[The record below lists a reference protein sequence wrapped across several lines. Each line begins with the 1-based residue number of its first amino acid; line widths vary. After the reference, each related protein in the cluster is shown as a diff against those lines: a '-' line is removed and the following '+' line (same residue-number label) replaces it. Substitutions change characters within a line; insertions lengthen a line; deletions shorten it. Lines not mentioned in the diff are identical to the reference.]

1 MLDKKSINA
10 VNALVVMACMPEGDA
25 ITAAELAGQM
35 RLSVSYTEGLLKVLR
50 ENGFI
55 RATRGPGGG
64 YDLAKPA
71 HLTSVWS
78 VVQVLDPRAP
88 SEPDCQDPQID
99 LERILGRALDARF
112 EEVLSSCFIGD
123 YIQARDFLPTRS
135 SSKLWGFGLKP
146 LAPRWMPDA
155 PNSVFQLSQFV
166 GEPASAWAA

>member
-1 MLDKKSINA
+1 MLDKKSISA
-10 VNALVVMACMPEGDA
+10 VNALVVMACMPVGDA

-64 YDLAKPA
+64 YDLAQPA

-78 VVQVLDPRAP
+78 VVKVLDPRPAAQ
-88 SEPDCQDPQID
+88 SICHADQID
-99 LERILGRALDARF
+99 LERVLGRAFDAHF
-112 EEVLSSCFIGD
+112 EEVLSACFIGD
-123 YIQARDFLPTRS
+123 YVQARDFLPS
-135 SSKLWGFGLKP
+135 PSASKMWSFGIKP

-166 GEPASAWAA
+166 GEPAPAWAA